1 VRVLVNGY
9 YGFGNTGDEALLEG
23 LLRGLTAAGHEPRVL
38 SADPAQTAALH
49 GVLAFHRLRSLPAA
63 LSWCEAFVSGGGGLL
78 QDRSS
83 RRSLRYYLL
92 LIRVA
97 RALGKSVVV
106 YGQSIGP
113 LSGSG
118 RRRVAAVLRGVP
130 IAVRDTHSVDL
141 LAGLGL
147 TATLVGDPAL
157 LLDPPSGPIGETGT
171 ILVPRAG
178 HPDLTDALAAVGVDS
193 LESGLPVAL
202 LPFHPE
208 EDGPEVER
216 LRAALPSARLLWPA
230 DHREVLRLISGA
242 RLVVSA
248 RLHGLILSA
257 AAGTPFVGLVY
268 DPKVAGFLAQSG
280 GIGFEAPVDQ
290 RSLVGVCR
298 ERCALTEEARRQLVQ
313 RAEDGLVWLDEM
325 LAGRA

>member
-23 LLRGLTAAGHEPRVL
+23 LLRALTSAGHEPRVL

-49 GVLAFHRLRSLPAA
+49 GVPAFHRLRSLPAA
-63 LSWCEAFVSGGGGLL
+63 LAWCEAFVSGGGGLL
-78 QDRSS
+78 QDSS
-83 RRSLRYYLL
+83 SMRSLRYYLL

-97 RALGKSVVV
+97 QTLGKTVVV

-113 LSGSG
+113 LSGPG
-118 RRRVAAVLRGVP
+118 RRRVAAALRGVP
-130 IAVRDTHSVDL
+130 IAVRDTQSVEL

-157 LLDPPSGPIGETGT
+157 LLDPPSGPIGEPGT

-178 HPDLTDALAAVGVDS
+178 HPDLTDALAAVGSDC
-193 LESGLPVAL
+193 LENGLSVAL
-202 LPFHPE
+202 LPFHPQ

-216 LRAALPSARLLWPA
+216 LSAALPSASLLRPA
-230 DHREVLRLISGA
+230 DHREALRLIGGA

-248 RLHGLILSA
+248 RLHGLILAA

-280 GIGFEAPVDQ
+280 GTGFEAPVDQ
-290 RSLVGVCR
+290 RRLIDVCR
-298 ERCALTEEARRQLVQ
+298 EPCGLTPEVRRQLLQ
-313 RAEDGLVWLDEM
+313 RAEDGLVWLDAT
-325 LAGRA
+325 LTGRA